1 MAKQCIGLDIGSS
14 SVKLVQL
21 KVGRKGITL
30 QNFGI
35 QPLPPQTIVDGA
47 VMNHGAVVDAIRELA
62 RRIHLRGKDVCLAVA
77 GNSVIIKRI
86 TIPHMDGAALDEQM
100 EWEVQQNIPF
110 SREDVSVDHTVLVE
124 QTPEGQMDVLL
135 VAAKREVVEQY
146 LHVIRD
152 AGMNPVVVDAAAFA
166 VQNAIEASVGFAPGE
181 TVAIINI
188 GASTSTISI
197 VADGSPVFNREVGSG
212 GNTYTEAIQQRL
224 AVSMDGAEAYK
235 VGGAASASADV
246 VPQEVHRILAQ
257 VSEQV
262 SGEFQRSIDFY
273 MNDAVDG
280 NLARIYLT
288 GGSALVPQLPKA
300 IQDRSR
306 IPVHIL
312 DPFQRCT
319 VDPKRFDVDYLK
331 THAPL
336 AAVAFGLAL
345 RKQGD
350 TR

>member
-21 KVGRKGITL
+21 KVGRKNSIAL

-35 QPLPPQTIVDGA
+35 EPLPPQSIVDGA
-47 VMNHGAVVDAIRELA
+47 VMNHGAVVDAVRRLA
-62 RRIHLRGKDVCLAVA
+62 QRIHLRGKDVAIPVS

-86 TIPHMDGAALDEQM
+86 TIPHMDGAALEEQM
-100 EWEVQQNIPF
+100 EWEVQQNVPY

-124 QTPEGQMDVLL
+124 QTPEGQMEVLV
-135 VAAKREVVEQY
+135 VAAKKDIVEQY
-146 LHVIRD
+146 LQVCRD
-152 AGMNPVVVDAAAFA
+152 AGFNVTVVDTAAFA
-166 VQNAIEASVGFAPGE
+166 VQNAIEASIGFAPGE
-181 TVAIINI
+181 TVGVINV
-188 GASTSTISI
+188 GASSSSISI
-197 VADGSPVFNREVGSG
+197 IANGMPVFNREVGSG

-235 VGGAASASADV
+235 VGGATSEGADV

-262 SGEFQRSIDFY
+262 AGEYQRSIDFFV
-273 MNDAVDG
+273 NDSVDG
-280 NLARIYLT
+280 NLSRIYLT
-288 GGSALVPQLPKA
+288 GGTALVPQLPKA

-306 IPVHIL
+306 IPVQIL
-312 DPFQRCT
+312 DPFHRT
-319 VDPKRFDVDYLK
+319 AVDERRFDVGYLK
-331 THAPL
+331 MTAPV

-345 RKQGD
+345 RRPGD
-350 TR
+350 N